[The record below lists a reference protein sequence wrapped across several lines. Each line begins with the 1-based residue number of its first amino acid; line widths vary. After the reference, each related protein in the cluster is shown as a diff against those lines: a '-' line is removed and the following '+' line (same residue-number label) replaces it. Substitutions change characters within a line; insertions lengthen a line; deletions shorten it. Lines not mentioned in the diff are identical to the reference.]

1 MFDVNQL
8 REDFPILSRKVNGQP
23 LVYLDNAATS
33 QTPKIVID
41 SIVDYY
47 SNYNANIHRGVH
59 TLSQDATDKYE
70 TTFHVE
76 YSAALSKQKEN
87 KSVFQGINPHEWIL
101 DFIVKLCSKSGAL
114 STYTPRQFTTNLPF
128 LPITLEKE
136 NKITVSL
143 IKDNHKI
150 TQINKQIKDENL
162 AKRTVEQIQLNRLRK
177 KTIKEEQKKAIEY
190 KNKYDIKQTHSCA
203 NTTINHN
210 KPNLLV
216 DNEIII

>member
-1 MFDVNQL
+1 M
-8 REDFPILSRKVNGQP
+8 
-23 LVYLDNAATS
+23 
-33 QTPKIVID
+33 
-41 SIVDYY
+41 SI
-47 SNYNANIHRGVH
+47 NIIKH
-59 TLSQDATDKYE
+59 DATDKYE